1 VSSHRGSSLIF
12 LGFSVIAFIISYGI
26 VYLIAAA
33 VLGSFFSLDLPDMD
47 SDWQDMN
54 DTMESQVRWLLP
66 VAMMVGIFMLVLKV
80 LMVASVRGRD

>member
-1 VSSHRGSSLIF
+1 
-12 LGFSVIAFIISYGI
+12 
-26 VYLIAAA
+26 
-33 VLGSFFSLDLPDMD
+33 MD